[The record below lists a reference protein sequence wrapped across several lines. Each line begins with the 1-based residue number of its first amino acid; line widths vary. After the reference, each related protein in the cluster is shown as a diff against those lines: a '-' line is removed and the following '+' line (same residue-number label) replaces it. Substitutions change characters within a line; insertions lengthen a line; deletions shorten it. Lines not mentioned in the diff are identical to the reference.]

1 MKRVSRTYTVNKIY
15 SVDLFPVFFL
25 TRLRFFFFFL
35 YSIFHGFIYSSL
47 VKNNS
52 LLKC

>member
-25 TRLRFFFFFL
+25 TRLRFSSFFCIR
-35 YSIFHGFIYSSL
+35 YSTVLFIRR
-47 VKNNS
+47 
-52 LLKC
+52 

>member
-1 MKRVSRTYTVNKIY
+1 MKRTYTVNKIY
-15 SVDLFPVFFL
+15 SVNLFPVFFL
-25 TRLRFFFFFL
+25 TSSFFFFFL